1 MADEGAPAEEHNK
14 YRDHLVDAKSTVTNV
29 VNTWGEDGNPGQ
41 SIINHV
47 TSGWQCDE
55 ADLWMDEV
63 RTKALTIQGFFETAE
78 ADLAALVKA
87 EPTDVHKGNWR
98 GDAYTR

>member
-1 MADEGAPAEEHNK
+1 MAEEAPGDEHNK
-14 YRDHLVDAKSTVTNV
+14 YRDHLVDAKATVTNS
-29 VNTWGEDGNPGQ
+29 VNTWGEDGNPAQ

-63 RTKALTIQGFFETAE
+63 RAKGLTIRPSFETAE
-78 ADLAALVKA
+78 SDLTALIRA
-87 EPTDVHKGNWR
+87 EPVNVDKGDPH
-98 GDAYTR
+98 GDAYIR